1 MLVLQPWG
9 PLNSRALENSFF
21 YLYACIDT
29 HSMLPVKKKQDTEI
43 EICYIYGKTDLGNYR
58 ICLLQSR

>member
-1 MLVLQPWG
+1 ML
-9 PLNSRALENSFF
+9 SS
-21 YLYACIDT
+21 YLYACADT

-58 ICLLQSR
+58 IHVLTGDSGFILDTTRGIF